1 MRVAKLYTKVNISL
15 TIDETIDAQS
25 FNDSE
30 LFRAWIYD
38 QVMLGNSDWDSVE
51 IVETKIHIE
60 DQKL

>member
-38 QVMLGNSDWDSVE
+38 QVMLGNSDWVSVK
-51 IVETKIHIE
+51 IVDGELNLE

>member
-25 FNDSE
+25 FNDEE

-60 DQKL
+60 D

>member
-15 TIDETIDAQS
+15 TINEHIDAQS
-25 FNDSE
+25 FNDEE

-60 DQKL
+60 D

>member
-25 FNDSE
+25 FNDEE

-38 QVMLGNSDWDSVE
+38 QVMLGNSEWLDVDIRE
-51 IVETKIHIE
+51 RIIDLE
-60 DQKL
+60 D

>member
-60 DQKL
+60 D